1 MNSDNLIK
9 ANNLLRKK
17 LTSENQK
24 YYEDLLTYIR
34 GKSTFN
40 REKDV
45 EQLLLEILHDL
56 IDAQN
61 NGQNAEDYFGK
72 NPQTLADE
80 ILQTLPKSFFETFK
94 LACYILIGYVLL
106 FATPN
111 IVLPTSNLDFGKLI
125 ILGTI
130 SFVFS
135 LVVLWL
141 IGQETYQKNKLI
153 KLASYVLGTITF
165 AGIVIGSVFLKTP
178 LAISL
183 PGWYGIGT
191 ILVLLTIT
199 TMIYTAERK
208 RLPFL
213 IIVYIFIVIDSLLGI
228 GTRIPGLSVFL
239 NQPIPKSTAL
249 WVLVIGGPIVALI
262 CGFGSCWWYL
272 KKHKN

>member
-72 NPQTLADE
+72 NPQTIADE

-165 AGIVIGSVFLKTP
+165 AGIVIGSAFLKTP

-262 CGFGSCWWYL
+262 CGFGSWWYL
-272 KKHKN
+272 KKHEN

>member
-111 IVLPTSNLDFGKLI
+111 VVLPTSNLDFGKLI

-191 ILVLLTIT
+191 ILVLLTIA

-262 CGFGSCWWYL
+262 CGFGSWWYL
-272 KKHKN
+272 KKHEN

>member
-94 LACYILIGYVLL
+94 LACYILIGYVPL

-228 GTRIPGLSVFL
+228 GARIPGLSVFL
-239 NQPIPKSTAL
+239 TQPVPKSTAL

-262 CGFGSCWWYL
+262 CGFGSWWYL
-272 KKHKN
+272 KKHEN

>member
-111 IVLPTSNLDFGKLI
+111 VVVPTSNLDFGKLI

-213 IIVYIFIVIDSLLGI
+213 IIVYIFIVINSLLGI

-262 CGFGSCWWYL
+262 CGFGSWWYL
-272 KKHKN
+272 KKHEN

>member
-141 IGQETYQKNKLI
+141 IGQETYQKTKLI

-239 NQPIPKSTAL
+239 SQPIPKSTAL

-262 CGFGSCWWYL
+262 CGFGSWWYL
-272 KKHKN
+272 KKHEN

>member
-165 AGIVIGSVFLKTP
+165 AGIVIGSVFLKAP

-262 CGFGSCWWYL
+262 CGFGSWWYL
-272 KKHKN
+272 KKHEN

>member
-141 IGQETYQKNKLI
+141 IGQETYQKTKLI

-199 TMIYTAERK
+199 TMIYTSERK

-239 NQPIPKSTAL
+239 SQPIPKSTAL

-262 CGFGSCWWYL
+262 CGFGSWWYL
-272 KKHKN
+272 KKHEN

>member
-199 TMIYTAERK
+199 TRIYTAERK

-262 CGFGSCWWYL
+262 CGFGSWWYL
-272 KKHKN
+272 KKHEN

>member
-228 GTRIPGLSVFL
+228 GARIPGLSVFL
-239 NQPIPKSTAL
+239 TQPVPKSTAL

-262 CGFGSCWWYL
+262 CGFGSWWYL
-272 KKHKN
+272 KKHENL

>member
-111 IVLPTSNLDFGKLI
+111 VVLPTSNLDFGKLI

-191 ILVLLTIT
+191 ILVLLTIA

-213 IIVYIFIVIDSLLGI
+213 IIVYIFIVINSLLGI
-228 GTRIPGLSVFL
+228 GTRIPSLSVFL

-262 CGFGSCWWYL
+262 CGFGSWWYL
-272 KKHKN
+272 KNHEN

>member
-94 LACYILIGYVLL
+94 LACYILISYVLL
-106 FATPN
+106 FANPN

-228 GTRIPGLSVFL
+228 GARIPGLSVFL
-239 NQPIPKSTAL
+239 TQPVPKSTAL

-262 CGFGSCWWYL
+262 CGFGSWWYL
-272 KKHKN
+272 KKHEN

>member
-213 IIVYIFIVIDSLLGI
+213 IIVYISIVIDSLLGI
-228 GTRIPGLSVFL
+228 GARIPGLSVFL
-239 NQPIPKSTAL
+239 TQPVPKSTAL

-262 CGFGSCWWYL
+262 CGFGSWWYL
-272 KKHKN
+272 KKHEN

>member
-61 NGQNAEDYFGK
+61 NGQNAEDYFGN

-153 KLASYVLGTITF
+153 KLTSYVLGTITF

-191 ILVLLTIT
+191 ILVLLTIA

-262 CGFGSCWWYL
+262 CGFGSWWYL
-272 KKHKN
+272 KKHEN

>member
-141 IGQETYQKNKLI
+141 IGQETYQKTKLI

-199 TMIYTAERK
+199 TMIYTSERK

-262 CGFGSCWWYL
+262 CGFGSWWYL
-272 KKHKN
+272 KKHEN

>member
-72 NPQTLADE
+72 NPQTIADE

-141 IGQETYQKNKLI
+141 IGQETYQKTKLI

-199 TMIYTAERK
+199 TMIYTSERK

-239 NQPIPKSTAL
+239 SQPIPKSTAL

-262 CGFGSCWWYL
+262 CGFGSWWYL
-272 KKHKN
+272 KKHEN

>member
-130 SFVFS
+130 SFIFS

-262 CGFGSCWWYL
+262 CGFGSWWYL
-272 KKHKN
+272 KKHEN

>member
-130 SFVFS
+130 SFIFS

-199 TMIYTAERK
+199 TMIYTSERK

-262 CGFGSCWWYL
+262 CGFGSWWYL
-272 KKHKN
+272 KKHEN

>member
-24 YYEDLLTYIR
+24 YHEDLLTYIR

-72 NPQTLADE
+72 NPQTIADE

-262 CGFGSCWWYL
+262 CGFGSWWYL
-272 KKHKN
+272 KKHEN

>member
-249 WVLVIGGPIVALI
+249 WVLLIGGPIVALI
-262 CGFGSCWWYL
+262 CGFGSWWYL
-272 KKHKN
+272 KKHEN

>member
-191 ILVLLTIT
+191 ILVLLTIA

-213 IIVYIFIVIDSLLGI
+213 IIVYIFIVINSLLGI

-249 WVLVIGGPIVALI
+249 WVLLIGGPIVALI
-262 CGFGSCWWYL
+262 CGFGSWWYL
-272 KKHKN
+272 KKHEN

>member
-130 SFVFS
+130 SFIFS

-165 AGIVIGSVFLKTP
+165 AGIVIGSVFLKTS

-262 CGFGSCWWYL
+262 CGFGSWWYL
-272 KKHKN
+272 KKHEN

>member
-61 NGQNAEDYFGK
+61 NGQNAEDYFGN

-249 WVLVIGGPIVALI
+249 WVLLIGGPIVALI
-262 CGFGSCWWYL
+262 CGFGSWWYL
-272 KKHKN
+272 KKHEN

>member
-191 ILVLLTIT
+191 ILVLLTIA

-208 RLPFL
+208 RIPFL
-213 IIVYIFIVIDSLLGI
+213 IIVYISIVINSLLGI
-228 GTRIPGLSVFL
+228 GTRIPVLSVFL

-262 CGFGSCWWYL
+262 CGFGSWWYL
-272 KKHKN
+272 KKHEN

>member
-213 IIVYIFIVIDSLLGI
+213 IIVYIFIVINSLLGI

-262 CGFGSCWWYL
+262 CGFGSWWYL
-272 KKHKN
+272 KKHEN

>member
-1 MNSDNLIK
+1 MIK

-262 CGFGSCWWYL
+262 CGFGSWWYL
-272 KKHKN
+272 KKHEN

>member
-72 NPQTLADE
+72 NPQTLADK

-213 IIVYIFIVIDSLLGI
+213 IIVYISIVIDSLLGI
-228 GTRIPGLSVFL
+228 GARIPGLSVFL
-239 NQPIPKSTAL
+239 TQPVPKSTAL

-262 CGFGSCWWYL
+262 CGFGSWWYL
-272 KKHKN
+272 KKHEN

>member
-61 NGQNAEDYFGK
+61 NGQNAEDYFGN
-72 NPQTLADE
+72 NPQTLAAE

-111 IVLPTSNLDFGKLI
+111 VVLPTSNLDFGKLI

-191 ILVLLTIT
+191 ILVLLTIA

-213 IIVYIFIVIDSLLGI
+213 IIVYIFIVINSLLGI
-228 GTRIPGLSVFL
+228 GTRIPSLSVFL

-262 CGFGSCWWYL
+262 CGFGSWWYL
-272 KKHKN
+272 KNHEN

>member
-61 NGQNAEDYFGK
+61 NGQNAEDYFGN

-191 ILVLLTIT
+191 ILVLLTIA

-249 WVLVIGGPIVALI
+249 WVLLIGGPIVALI
-262 CGFGSCWWYL
+262 CGFGSWWYL
-272 KKHKN
+272 KKHEN

>member
-61 NGQNAEDYFGK
+61 NGQNAEDYFGN

-183 PGWYGIGT
+183 PGWYGIGN

-262 CGFGSCWWYL
+262 CGFGSWWYL
-272 KKHKN
+272 KKHEN

>member
-191 ILVLLTIT
+191 ILVLLTIA

-262 CGFGSCWWYL
+262 CGFGSWWYL
-272 KKHKN
+272 KKHEN

>member
-34 GKSTFN
+34 GKSIFN

-213 IIVYIFIVIDSLLGI
+213 IIVYIFIVINSLLGI

-262 CGFGSCWWYL
+262 CGFGSWWYL
-272 KKHKN
+272 KKHEN

>member
-239 NQPIPKSTAL
+239 SQPIPKSTAL

-262 CGFGSCWWYL
+262 CGFGSWWYL
-272 KKHKN
+272 KKHEN

>member
-111 IVLPTSNLDFGKLI
+111 IVLPTSNLDSGKLI

-262 CGFGSCWWYL
+262 CGFGSWWYL
-272 KKHKN
+272 KKHEN

>member
-111 IVLPTSNLDFGKLI
+111 VVLPTSNLDFGKLI

-262 CGFGSCWWYL
+262 CGFGSWWYL
-272 KKHKN
+272 KKHEN

>member
-141 IGQETYQKNKLI
+141 IGQETYQKTKLI

-262 CGFGSCWWYL
+262 CGFGSWWYL
-272 KKHKN
+272 KKHEN

>member
-191 ILVLLTIT
+191 ILVLLTII

-262 CGFGSCWWYL
+262 CGFGSWWYL
-272 KKHKN
+272 KKHEN

>member
-72 NPQTLADE
+72 NPQTIADE

-262 CGFGSCWWYL
+262 CGFGSWWYL
-272 KKHKN
+272 KKHEN

>member
-72 NPQTLADE
+72 NPQTIADE

-262 CGFGSCWWYL
+262 CGFGSWWYL
-272 KKHKN
+272 KKHENL